1 MLFVTHPFLKL
12 RQGGFPKELENTVF
26 FDHHWQFVKAG
37 TVAQVSFA
45 V

>member
-12 RQGGFPKELENTVF
+12 RQGGFPKELENTFF
-26 FDHHWQFVKAG
+26 FDHHWQSVKAG